1 MNPVHA
7 VLSQNG
13 LDFCFIC
20 TNSKSPWSKTSGTG
34 KSDCFYLCCKILE
47 NSISAFIG
55 SLLRIQWQIRN
66 FSVTEK
72 DSVSVHG
79 QLQSSLQEVKSSLL
93 IFDIFLLS
101 RVSLCV
107 WKKIWM
113 VWDFSSHTI
122 DKHANERTEWG
133 SVDWQRVPG
142 DTWVNCADPVDSVF
156 NAANQRTLTTRMKR
170 RVQVC
175 VSLGVGGV
183 YTHTHAYMY

>member
-55 SLLRIQWQIRN
+55 SLLRIQLKIRN
-66 FSVTEK
+66 FSLTEK
-72 DSVSVHG
+72 DKVF
-79 QLQSSLQEVKSSLL
+79 LFIKDLL
-93 IFDIFLLS
+93 FDIFLLP
-101 RVSLCV
+101 RVSLCF
-107 WKKIWM
+107 WEKIWM
-113 VWDFSSHTI
+113 VWDFSSHAI

-133 SVDWQRVPG
+133 SVDWHRVPG
-142 DTWVNCADPVDSVF
+142 DPWVNCADPVHSVF
-156 NAANQRTLTTRMKR
+156 NAANQRTLTARMK

-175 VSLGVGGV
+175 VYVWGAVC
-183 YTHTHAYMY
+183 THTHAHMY